1 MSTVHEVTVAH
12 HCGIKVLGFSLITNM
27 CVDEY
32 DDDSTPK
39 HEDVVQMSN
48 RRAQDLE
55 RLVSLVLK
63 KLNHTGT
70 ETETETEIETEPNH
84 LNDNGNDHHSIEKSE
99 LKTIE
104 QTEEQIEQPTIQISE
119 VNFNESSL
127 TNGNESDGLNEMS
140 NSLIT
145 E

>member
-12 HCGIKVLGFSLITNM
+12 HCGMKVLGFSLITNM
-27 CVDEY
+27 CVDKY
-32 DDDSTPK
+32 DDDSTPN

-63 KLNHTGT
+63 KLNST
-70 ETETETEIETEPNH
+70 ETGSN
-84 LNDNGNDHHSIEKSE
+84 HHSIE
-99 LKTIE
+99 
-104 QTEEQIEQPTIQISE
+104 QPRIKISE
-119 VNFNESSL
+119 EVDYNESSH
-127 TNGNESDGLNEMS
+127 TNGNESDDLNEMS

>member
-12 HCGIKVLGFSLITNM
+12 HCGMKVLGFSLITNM
-27 CVDEY
+27 CVDKY
-32 DDDSTPK
+32 DDDSTPN

-63 KLNHTGT
+63 KLNST
-70 ETETETEIETEPNH
+70 ETEPNH
-84 LNDNGNDHHSIEKSE
+84 NANDHHSIEQPRIKVSE
-99 LKTIE
+99 
-104 QTEEQIEQPTIQISE
+104 EE
-119 VNFNESSL
+119 VDYNESSH
-127 TNGNESDGLNEMS
+127 TNGNESDDLNEMS
-140 NSLIT
+140 NSLIA